1 MDVTNLLNL
10 SGLGP
15 WMSPNLIKGK
25 GLGGDLRTPQ
35 AGGSSKLP
43 QAGGRSSSLLGG
55 GARRGRDGD
64 GAEPVAA
71 AAGRFMALAT
81 GAATSG
87 AAASGTLATDGTT
100 LCAATGTA

>member
-1 MDVTNLLNL
+1 
-10 SGLGP
+10 
-15 WMSPNLIKGK
+15 MSPNLIKGK

-55 GARRGRDGD
+55 AARRGRDDD

-71 AAGRFMALAT
+71 VAGRFMALAT

-87 AAASGTLATDGTT
+87 AAAATSGAGAATTLAVSGTLATDGTT